1 MANSIKSFNEALASA
16 NSTLEAKGQVIADFD
31 KFIVNGEKKTFKQ
44 LAVKD
49 GFWFSL
55 GELMENLLQDSGGN
69 RIDSAKLKD
78 AKIHNVNKRRR
89 QEAHKF
95 FKNFEKIEEL
105 NLVKKH
111 GSLGRLLADFDKSQK
126 PKVETPVEPQDEV
139 ETPVEPKATE
149 QEPKAEPKVLSASDI
164 ALEALVQCELNG
176 ISKAKFLSAL
186 KEQLQM
192 LDDSTDKSVI
202 KDDAGNVYVKAVA

>member
-16 NSTLEAKGQVIADFD
+16 NSTLESKGQVLADFD

-95 FKNFEKIEEL
+95 FKNFEKISQL
-105 NLVKKH
+105 KLVNKH
-111 GSLGRLLADFDKSQK
+111 GSLGRLLTEFDSIVNPKVK
-126 PKVETPVEPQDEV
+126 TPVEPKVETPVLAIEDKSSEAVTQSVKTADDLALDVLLQV
-139 ETPVEPKATE
+139 EM
-149 QEPKAEPKVLSASDI
+149 
-164 ALEALVQCELNG
+164 NG
-176 ISKAKFLSAL
+176 ISIADFKIAIANAIGMIEENNEVVPF
-186 KEQLQM
+186 
-192 LDDSTDKSVI
+192 DV
-202 KDDAGNVYVKAVA
+202 AV

>member
-16 NSTLEAKGQVIADFD
+16 NSTLESKGQVLADFD

-55 GELMENLLQDSGGN
+55 GELMENLLQDSGGS

-95 FKNFEKIEEL
+95 FKNFEKISQL
-105 NLVKKH
+105 KLINKH
-111 GSLGRLLADFDKSQK
+111 GSLGRLLTEFDSIVNPKVK
-126 PKVETPVEPQDEV
+126 TPAEPKVETPVLAIEDKSSEAVTQSVKTADDLALDVLLQV
-139 ETPVEPKATE
+139 EM
-149 QEPKAEPKVLSASDI
+149 
-164 ALEALVQCELNG
+164 NG
-176 ISKAKFLSAL
+176 ISIADFKIAIANAIGMIEENNEVVPF
-186 KEQLQM
+186 
-192 LDDSTDKSVI
+192 DV
-202 KDDAGNVYVKAVA
+202 AV